1 MLPARPAAPCSQKRR
16 PPSQARQPLNA
27 LDFFVVAVYLV
38 GLLAFGY
45 FLRDQSNEGDYFLG
59 GRSMGWF
66 PLTLSTMATQLSAIS
81 FVSAPA
87 FVGLREGGG
96 LMWLTYEFS
105 LPLAMILVM
114 FVIAPALYRAGI
126 VSIYDFLDQRFGRST
141 RILISVSFQIV
152 RSFATGIMVYAIGLI
167 LEAVLGIPLWQS
179 IIVVGVI
186 TLVYSTSGGMKA
198 VVYGDAIQMVLI
210 FGGLL
215 VVAWYALAAIGGFEA
230 FWRDVDPERLKAV
243 DFSSMGLSGDE
254 FGFLPMLFGGFVLY
268 ASYYGCDQTQAQR
281 ILSARDMKDARTLLF
296 ANGVLRFPLVVL
308 YCFVGLIVGVAVT
321 QDPALA
327 AKIPA
332 EKPDFMMP
340 IFIIEHLPHG
350 IIGLLLVAILAAAMS
365 SLSSAVNSLAAVTL
379 EDLEALGAQPA
390 NEQKAVVWARGV
402 SIFWG
407 IVILIMSLFAGSI
420 APTVIEAINKVG
432 SALYGPIL
440 GVFLLGMLGRR
451 TNGAGAS
458 AGLVAGVVFNLYLWL
473 GQPQI
478 FWMWWNFIGMVV
490 TAVVAGVVSRFT
502 VQPSDDVAVADHGA
516 TVASVVRSPYT
527 IALTVIFLLI
537 VVVSVY
543 LKDLPAWLQG

>member
-1 MLPARPAAPCSQKRR
+1 M
-16 PPSQARQPLNA
+16 NVI
-27 LDFFVVAVYLV
+27 DYMVVAAYL
-38 GLLAFGY
+38 GALLLFG
-45 FLRDQSNEGDYFLG
+45 FALRNQSNEGDYFLG

-96 LMWLTYEFS
+96 LKWLTYEFS

-114 FVIAPALYRAGI
+114 FVIAPALYKAGI
-126 VSIYDFLDQRFGRST
+126 VSIYDYLERRFGRST
-141 RILISVSFQIV
+141 RVLISVSFQVV
-152 RSFATGIMVYAIGLI
+152 RSFATGIMVYAMGLI

-179 IIVVGVI
+179 VVVVGLI

-215 VVAWYALAAIGGFEA
+215 IVAWYALASIGGFAA
-230 FWRDVDPERLKAV
+230 FWSEVDPARLTAV
-243 DFSSMGLSGDE
+243 DFSSLGLSGDE

-281 ILSARDMKDARTLLF
+281 ILSAKDMRDARLLLF
-296 ANGVLRFPLVVL
+296 ANGVLRFPLVLL
-308 YCFVGLIVGVAVT
+308 YCFVGLMVGVAIAA
-321 QDPALA
+321 DPTLA

-332 EKPDFMMP
+332 DKPDFMMP
-340 IFIIEHLPHG
+340 IFIVDQLPHG

-379 EDLEALGAQPA
+379 EDMAVLGAKPA
-390 NEQKAVVWARGV
+390 TKRQEVLWARGV

-407 IVILIMSLFAGSI
+407 IVILILSSFAGSI

-451 TNGAGAS
+451 VGSTGAN
-458 AGLVAGVVFNLYLWL
+458 AGLIVGVIFNLYLWRE
-473 GQPQI
+473 QPQV
-478 FWMWWNFIGMVV
+478 FWMWWNFIGLV
-490 TAVVAGVVSRFT
+490 
-502 VQPSDDVAVADHGA
+502 
-516 TVASVVRSPYT
+516 
-527 IALTVIFLLI
+527 LTVGIAMAVSAVTRSAAPVTMPAGDIDTSVSAATRARYSFALCAIFVVI
-537 VVVSVY
+537 VLVSVFVQ
-543 LKDLPAWLQG
+543 DSPSWFSS

>member
-1 MLPARPAAPCSQKRR
+1 M
-16 PPSQARQPLNA
+16 NA
-27 LDFFVVAVYLV
+27 VDYVVVAAYLG
-38 GLLAFGY
+38 GLLFFGY
-45 FLRDQSNEGDYFLG
+45 MLRDQSSEGDFFLG

-96 LMWLTYEFS
+96 LKWLTYEFS

-114 FVIAPALYRAGI
+114 FVISPALYRAGI
-126 VSIYDFLDQRFGRST
+126 VSIYEFLEQRFGRST
-141 RILISVSFQIV
+141 RIIISASFQIV
-152 RSFATGIMVYAIGLI
+152 RSFATGIMVYAMGLI

-179 IIVVGVI
+179 IVVVGVI
-186 TLVYSTSGGMKA
+186 TLIYSTSGGMKA

-215 VVAWYALAAIGGFEA
+215 VVAAYALAEIGGFGA
-230 FWRDVDPERLKAV
+230 FWQNVDAERLTAV
-243 DFSSMGLSGDE
+243 DYSSLGLDGDE

-281 ILSARDMKDARTLLF
+281 ILSARDMKDARVLLF
-296 ANGVLRFPLVVL
+296 ANGVLRFPLVLL
-308 YCFVGLIVGVAVT
+308 YCFVGLIVGVAIAS
-321 QDPALA
+321 DPSLA

-332 EKPDFMMP
+332 DKPDYMMP

-379 EDLEALGAQPA
+379 EDLAVLGAKPA
-390 NEQKAVVWARGV
+390 KKADEVRWARSV
-402 SIFWG
+402 SIAWG
-407 IVILIMSLFAGSI
+407 ITILIMSLFAGSI

-440 GVFLLGMLGRR
+440 AVFLLGMLGKRV
-451 TNGAGAS
+451 NGSGAS
-458 AGLVAGVVFNLYLWL
+458 IGLLVGVAFNLYLWKA
-473 GQPQI
+473 QPQV
-478 FWMWWNFIGMVV
+478 FWMWWNFIGLVL
-490 TAVVAGVVSRFT
+490 TSVVAYAVSIAT
-502 VQPSDDVAVADHGA
+502 GKGDADVELAGHGS
-516 TVASVVRSPYT
+516 TLGDVVRSPYS
-527 IALTVIFLLI
+527 IALVTIFVVIVGI
-537 VVVSVY
+537 STY
-543 LKDLPAWLQG
+543 IKDVQAWLLG

>member
-1 MLPARPAAPCSQKRR
+1 M
-16 PPSQARQPLNA
+16 NA
-27 LDFFVVAVYLV
+27 LDYAVVALYMV
-38 GLLAFGY
+38 GLLFFG
-45 FLRDQSNEGDYFLG
+45 FLLRNQSSEGDYFLG

-96 LMWLTYEFS
+96 LKWLTYEFS

-126 VSIYDFLDQRFGRST
+126 VSIYDYLEQRFGRST

-152 RSFATGIMVYAIGLI
+152 RSFATGIMVYAMGLI
-167 LEAVLGIPLWQS
+167 LEAVIGIPLWQS
-179 IIVVGVI
+179 LFVVGVI
-186 TLVYSTSGGMKA
+186 TLIYSTSGGMKA

-215 VVAWYALAAIGGFEA
+215 VVTLYALADIGGMGA
-230 FWRDVDPERLKAV
+230 FWREVDPERLVAV
-243 DFSSMGLSGDE
+243 NFDSLGLNGDE

-281 ILSARDMKDARTLLF
+281 IISAKNLKDTKVLLF
-296 ANGVLRFPLVVL
+296 ANGVLRFPLVLL
-308 YCFVGLIVGVAVT
+308 YCFAGLIVGVAIAN
-321 QDPALA
+321 DPALA

-332 EKPDFMMP
+332 DKPDYMMP

-350 IIGLLLVAILAAAMS
+350 VIGLLLVAIMAAAMS
-365 SLSSAVNSLAAVTL
+365 SLSSAVNSLAAVTM
-379 EDLEALGAQPA
+379 EDLAVLGFRPDDKSK
-390 NEQKAVVWARGV
+390 EVLLARAV

-407 IVILIMSLFAGSI
+407 IAILIMSLYAGAI

-440 GVFLLGMLGRR
+440 AVFLIGMLSRR
-451 TNGAGAS
+451 VNGLGAS
-458 AGLVAGVVFNLYLWL
+458 LGLLAGLIFNLYLWKS
-473 GQPQI
+473 QPQI
-478 FWMWWNFIGMVV
+478 FWMWWNVIGLVI
-490 TAVVAGVVSRFT
+490 TS
-502 VQPSDDVAVADHGA
+502 AVALVIGAFTAPVAEDVPHADHRA
-516 TVASVVRSPYT
+516 TLSSVARSPYT
-527 IALTVIFLLI
+527 IALLAMFTLI
-537 VVVSVY
+537 VIVSVL
-543 LKDLPAWLQG
+543 LKDAQSWLLQ

>member
-1 MLPARPAAPCSQKRR
+1 M
-16 PPSQARQPLNA
+16 NA
-27 LDFFVVAVYLV
+27 LDYLV
-38 GLLAFGY
+38 VGLYLGGLLFFG
-45 FLRDQSNEGDYFLG
+45 FLLRDQSSEGDYFLG

-96 LMWLTYEFS
+96 LKWLTYEFS

-114 FVIAPALYRAGI
+114 FVIAPALYRSGV
-126 VSIYDFLDQRFGRST
+126 VSIYDYLDRRFGRST

-152 RSFATGIMVYAIGLI
+152 RSFSTGIMVYAMGLI
-167 LEAVLGIPLWQS
+167 LEAVIGIPLWQS
-179 IIVVGVI
+179 LLVVGVI

-215 VVAWYALAAIGGFEA
+215 VVTLAALDAIGGLGV
-230 FWRDVDPERLKAV
+230 FWQEVDPARLVAV
-243 DFSSMGLSGDE
+243 DYNSLGLNGDE

-281 ILSARDMKDARTLLF
+281 IISARNLGDTRVLLF
-296 ANGVLRFPLVVL
+296 ANGVLRFPLVLL
-308 YCFVGLIVGVAVT
+308 YCFAGLIVGVAIAN
-321 QDPALA
+321 DPDLA

-332 EKPDFMMP
+332 DKPDYMMP

-350 IIGLLLVAILAAAMS
+350 VIGLLLVAILAAAMS
-365 SLSSAVNSLAAVTL
+365 SLSSAVNSLAAVTM
-379 EDLEALGAQPA
+379 EDLAVLGKKPTTKGG
-390 NEQKAVVWARGV
+390 EVMLARGV

-407 IVILIMSLFAGSI
+407 VAILIMSLFAGSI

-440 GVFLLGMLGRR
+440 AVFLIGMLSKRVG
-451 TNGAGAS
+451 GVGAS
-458 AGLVAGVVFNLYLWL
+458 AGLLAGLTFNLYLWKNE
-473 GQPQI
+473 PQI
-478 FWMWWNFIGMVV
+478 FWMWWNFIGLAV
-490 TAVVAGVVSRFT
+490 TSVVALLVGAFT
-502 VQPSDDVAVADHGA
+502 AKADDNVPQANHGA
-516 TVASVVRSPYT
+516 TVASVAQSPYS
-527 IALTVIFLLI
+527 IVLVVIFGLI
-537 VVVSVY
+537 VVVSTF
-543 LKDLPAWLQG
+543 LQDAQSWFAQ

>member
-1 MLPARPAAPCSQKRR
+1 M
-16 PPSQARQPLNA
+16 NA
-27 LDFFVVAVYLV
+27 IDYMVVVAYL
-38 GLLAFGY
+38 GALLVFG
-45 FLRDQSNEGDYFLG
+45 FALRNQSNEGDYFLG

-96 LMWLTYEFS
+96 LKWLTYEFS

-126 VSIYDFLDQRFGRST
+126 VSIYDYLEQRFGRST
-141 RILISVSFQIV
+141 RVLISVSFQVV
-152 RSFATGIMVYAIGLI
+152 RSFATGIMVYAMGLI

-179 IIVVGVI
+179 VIVVGVI

-215 VVAWYALAAIGGFEA
+215 IVAWSALASIGGFDV
-230 FWRDVDPERLKAV
+230 FWREVDPARLTAI
-243 DFSSMGLSGDE
+243 DFGSLGVSGDE

-281 ILSARDMKDARTLLF
+281 ILSARDMRDARILLF
-296 ANGVLRFPLVVL
+296 ANGVLRFPLVLL
-308 YCFVGLIVGVAVT
+308 YCFVGLIVGVAIAN
-321 QDPALA
+321 DPGLA

-332 EKPDFMMP
+332 DKPDFMMP
-340 IFIIEHLPHG
+340 IFIIERLPHG
-350 IIGLLLVAILAAAMS
+350 VIGLLLVAILAAAMS

-379 EDLEALGAQPA
+379 EDLTVLGAKPGSKRQ
-390 NEQKAVVWARGV
+390 EVLWARGV
-402 SIFWG
+402 SVFWG
-407 IVILIMSLFAGSI
+407 VVILITSFFAGSI

-440 GVFLLGMLGRR
+440 GVFLLGMLGGRISA
-451 TNGAGAS
+451 AGAN
-458 AGLVAGVVFNLYLWL
+458 AGLLVGVVFNLYLWL
-473 GQPQI
+473 EQPQI
-478 FWMWWNFIGMVV
+478 FWMWWNFIGLV
-490 TAVVAGVVSRFT
+490 
-502 VQPSDDVAVADHGA
+502 
-516 TVASVVRSPYT
+516 
-527 IALTVIFLLI
+527 LTVGVAL
-537 VVVSVY
+537 VVSVFA
-543 LKDLPAWLQG
+543 KLPAPVTITASDIDVSVSPGVRAKFSLALVAIFIAIVLISAFVQDSPSWFTS